1 MINFQIKALPDCG
14 RARHSVRA
22 VFRMR
27 VGQRTARPACFFLKL
42 RHCLISVDFGAG
54 SCLMDGAMN
63 TSLVKSV
70 PQGDF
75 VEVSALMKDWET
87 KFQMLVSQKRP
98 IKYDMYPMPNISQE
112 FQNRLAQQG
121 YCDLIL
127 ESDQWQHFLVP
138 NSN

>member
-1 MINFQIKALPDCG
+1 MN
-14 RARHSVRA
+14 
-22 VFRMR
+22 
-27 VGQRTARPACFFLKL
+27 
-42 RHCLISVDFGAG
+42 
-54 SCLMDGAMN
+54 GAMN

-75 VEVSALMKDWET
+75 VEVSVLVQDWEI
-87 KFQMLVSQKRP
+87 KFQMLVSEKRP
-98 IKYDMYPMPNISQE
+98 IKYDMYPMPNIPDE
-112 FQNRLAQQG
+112 FKNRLTQQG